1 MFCINKRKT
10 GSRYEDQAA
19 AFLEKQ
25 GLLVMERNFRCKSG
39 EIDLIARDGKYLVFV
54 EVKYRSG
61 TAKGNAAEAVT
72 ISKQRKIC
80 SVADYYRCLHNYNDN
95 TWVRYDVVAI
105 QGEALHWIPN
115 AFPHHY
121 SARR

>member
-25 GLLVMERNFRCKSG
+25 GLLVMEKNFLCKSG

-54 EVKYRSG
+54 EVKYRKNGSY
-61 TAKGNAAEAVT
+61 GNPLAAVNLK
-72 ISKQRKIC
+72 KQQTLGK
-80 SVADYYRCLHNYNDN
+80 VAEYYLLTHKCTVN
-95 TWVRYDVVAI
+95 TPCRFDVIGILDGKVQWVRD
-105 QGEALHWIPN
+105 
-115 AFPHHY
+115 AFQL
-121 SARR
+121 